1 MSVWDDTIESESHV
15 TGSVQCRRAA
25 GCNDTGCTGNG
36 EHTALW
42 DVYIT
47 GQSTGSSGN
56 SRSPQR
62 PNPALQYEQRAHAE
76 SDYDDLYIDLNKLYG
91 EGGDGK

>member
-47 GQSTGSSGN
+47 SKPTGSSGN
-56 SRSPQR
+56 SRSPR
-62 PNPALQYEQRAHAE
+62 SADPAAMYA
-76 SDYDDLYIDLNKLYG
+76 DDSRYVDTHCPGNIDRRETLFD
-91 EGGDGK
+91 E